1 MSTVAAPEVIA
12 AAAAAAL
19 ATPPTP
25 STPIAPTPAVPVA
38 DAVPAESTMDI
49 NAKYPYATAR
59 RVASAIALR
68 SLSRR
73 AASEAGGLDFD
84 ECDERSAFYVV
95 DLEVLVARYQA
106 WRATLPC
113 VEPYYAVKCNPSPV
127 LLRVLSG
134 LGTCFDC
141 ASSDEMDRVR
151 ALGVGADRIIFA
163 NPCKAAPQ
171 IAHARRVGVKL
182 MTFDNEDE
190 LVKVARVYPDAE
202 LVLRIATDDAHS
214 LCRFSSKFGAPMD
227 AVPHLLAT
235 AARLGLRLVGV
246 SYHVGSGCADAA
258 CHGAAAADALRV
270 FQLAAQYGYQMNLLD
285 IGGGFLGE
293 DDANPSLAD
302 VALHL
307 LPVLA
312 QFPAGTR
319 FIAEPGRYFVAH
331 SHTLVANI
339 HSRRVVRGYGDVPQH
354 ALYYINEGV
363 YHGFNCIM
371 FDHQH
376 PVPRTLLPPATP
388 ELAQRPTVLATVF
401 GPTCDSL
408 DCVCKAVPMPL
419 LEVGEWLFFADMGA
433 YTSAAATHFNGFDGA
448 ECHYMWGD
456 THIDPALLDEFL
468 RHPAL
473 SPAPDAAAVATTAAV
488 TDDFVAH
495 SPALEP

>member
-1 MSTVAAPEVIA
+1 
-12 AAAAAAL
+12 
-19 ATPPTP
+19 
-25 STPIAPTPAVPVA
+25 
-38 DAVPAESTMDI
+38 MDI
-49 NAKYPYATAR
+49 NAKYPYTTAR

-68 SLSRR
+68 GLSC
-73 AASEAGGLDFD
+73 AAAAAAAAGTAAEDEADPTA
-84 ECDERSAFYVV
+84 AFYVV

-113 VEPYYAVKCNPSPV
+113 VEPYYAVKCNPNPV

-134 LGTCFDC
+134 LGTNFDC
-141 ASSDEMDRVR
+141 ASSDEMDRVL
-151 ALGVGADRIIFA
+151 ALGVAADRIIFA

-190 LVKVARVYPDAE
+190 LAKVARVYPDAE

-270 FQLAAQYGYQMNLLD
+270 FQLAAQYGYQMRLLD

-307 LPVLA
+307 MPVLA

-319 FIAEPGRYFVAH
+319 FIAEPGRYFVSH

-339 HSRRVVRGYGDVPQH
+339 HSRRVVKGFGGPGYGDVPQH

-376 PVPRTLLPPATP
+376 PVPRTLLPPGTP

-419 LEVGEWLFFADMGA
+419 LEVGEWLFFAEMGA
-433 YTSAAATHFNGFDGA
+433 YTNAAATHFNGFDGA

-456 THIDPALLDEFL
+456 THIDLALLDEFFH
-468 RHPAL
+468 HPAG
-473 SPAPDAAAVATTAAV
+473 AVAVVAETAGAA
-488 TDDFVAH
+488 DEIVAH